1 MFDKAVESGN
11 AFGYNGQE
19 EKACNLS
26 RYEKIYWTKSFF
38 YWKMHIYRIWNFY
51 ENMWEYTNKVK
62 DHFFNPRN
70 VGEVETPDGV
80 GEVGSLACGD
90 ALKLTFK
97 LDANGRIT
105 DARFKTFGCASAIA
119 TSSVLT
125 EIIKGMTIDEA
136 AKVTNKDIADYLGG
150 LPEQKMH
157 CSVMGREALE
167 AAIEN
172 YRTGGKKKHEIEGNI
187 VCTCFGVTDKEIE
200 KVITENKL
208 TSVEEVTNYCKA
220 GGGCG
225 GCQSEIEKIIEKIQG
240 EKIKTVLATAAPKT
254 GKLTNIQKIQLI
266 QQTINEQIRPALRAH
281 GGNIELIDVEG
292 NKVIV
297 AFRGMC
303 DQCKLTEFTMK
314 DVVEAKLREFVT
326 EELFVEEDTDSAN
339 QPHNHRE

>member
-1 MFDKAVESGN
+1 
-11 AFGYNGQE
+11 
-19 EKACNLS
+19 
-26 RYEKIYWTKSFF
+26 
-38 YWKMHIYRIWNFY
+38 
-51 ENMWEYTNKVK
+51 MWEYTDKVR

-70 VGEVETPDGV
+70 VGEIENPDGI

-97 LDANGRIT
+97 LDKNGRIA
-105 DARFKTFGCASAIA
+105 DAKFKTFGCASAIA

-125 EIIKGMTIDEA
+125 EMIRGMTVEQA
-136 AKVTNKDIADYLGG
+136 ARVTNKDIADYLGG

-172 YRTGGKKKHEIEGNI
+172 YQTGGRKKHELAGKV

-200 KVITENKL
+200 RVIVENNL
-208 TSVEEVTNYCKA
+208 TTVEQVTNYCKA

-225 GCQSEIEKIIEKIQG
+225 GCKGEIEKIIENIQG
-240 EKIKTVLATAAPKT
+240 EKAGQLTETPPRWA
-254 GKLTNIQKIQLI
+254 GRMTNIQRIQLI

-303 DQCKLTEFTMK
+303 AQCRLTEFTMK
-314 DVVEAKLREFVT
+314 DVVEAKLREFVS
-326 EELFVEEDTDSAN
+326 EELFVEEDRDSA
-339 QPHNHRE
+339 QEPHDHRQ